1 MKNFVVLLASILL
14 FSGSTVAATCVSLG
28 NGNWNSP
35 LTWSCGHVP
44 IGGDIVTI
52 QAGDTVSISVGTDII
67 GLAIILNIDGVF
79 LFDSPGAQLRL
90 PCRSVIIISATGSI
104 ESAGVGQASHS
115 IRICR
120 NAVWTGTDGPL
131 TGPLVIGIVL
141 PIELTFFNAE
151 TNGSMIDFTWQTAS
165 EKNNDFFTIEGS
177 IDGFSWNEMRRIN
190 GAGSTQKEQNYS
202 SEVEN
207 QDNYAYFRLKQTDFD
222 GEFVYSDILAVDLV
236 RDQMKIYPNPNNGLV
251 LNIEFPSKDLGM
263 LQISHADGR
272 VAYSVEL
279 TGSQELQ
286 VTDLNLKA
294 GTYLVQVQQNGQI
307 LNERLVIQ

>member
-1 MKNFVVLLASILL
+1 MKNFIVLLASILL
-14 FSGSTVAATCVSLG
+14 FSGSTIAATCVSLG

-90 PCRSVIIISATGSI
+90 PCGSVIIISATGSI
-104 ESAGVGQASHS
+104 ESTGVGQASHS

-120 NAVWTGTDGPL
+120 DAVWTGTDGPL
-131 TGPLVIGIVL
+131 TGPLVIGIAL

-177 IDGFSWNEMRRIN
+177 IDGFLWNEMRRIN
-190 GAGSTQKEQNYS
+190 GAGSTQEEQNYS
-202 SEVEN
+202 YSSVNREK
-207 QDNYAYFRLKQTDFD
+207 YTYFRLKQTDFD
-222 GEFVYSDILAVDLV
+222 GKFAYSDLVAVELV
-236 RDQMKIYPNPNNGLV
+236 HDQMKIYPNPNMGTMV
-251 LNIEFPSKDLGM
+251 NIQLPSKEAGI
-263 LQISHADGR
+263 LQILHADGR
-272 VAYSVEL
+272 VAYSSEL
-279 TGSQELQ
+279 TGGQLLRL
-286 VTDLNLKA
+286 TDLNLNP
-294 GTYLVQVQQNGQI
+294 GTYIVHVQQGDQ
-307 LNERLVIQ
+307 LLTERLVIQ